1 MAPLVKIYPR
11 LFPWNSGPLRTP
23 GPGTLGQK
31 RRRSVDRRAS
41 ERASKRASDRL
52 VGQVRG
58 GKGRTLSQKDA
69 KQRASERASV
79 CQPWPWQVVA
89 RRKASAVQRPTR
101 SHFWST
107 ILSLLPAETPNYN
120 VCSPCALHRGWT
132 TSALREFFFNRLPSL
147 DEWSLSTAG
156 QPERQPS
163 NGWMD
168 RGREWRRGGRED
180 CCQPA
185 NEKRLRS
192 CAACT

>member
-69 KQRASERASV
+69 KQRASERASECV
-79 CQPWPWQVVA
+79 PTVAVAGSCTPESIGCTKTDPKPFLIHDPLSASSRDPELQCVLPVRASPWVDHLGSA
-89 RRKASAVQRPTR
+89 RIFLQSSTLSRWMISFYGGPARTAAFKRMDGQREGVETR
-101 SHFWST
+101 
-107 ILSLLPAETPNYN
+107 
-120 VCSPCALHRGWT
+120 
-132 TSALREFFFNRLPSL
+132 
-147 DEWSLSTAG
+147 
-156 QPERQPS
+156 
-163 NGWMD
+163 
-168 RGREWRRGGRED
+168 
-180 CCQPA
+180 
-185 NEKRLRS
+185 
-192 CAACT
+192 